1 MGKMRVRSCEMP
13 CLVLDDFLPHR
24 CGLETEEKG

>member
-1 MGKMRVRSCEMP
+1 MEKMRVRLCEIL

-24 CGLETEEKG
+24 CGLETEENG